1 MTKQIQKHKICIPD
15 SVMNNFCYPFAKAL
29 LLKLKD
35 LEREDRIFEEG
46 IAEIVSKEE
55 RYASSL
61 TEIAYTVIEKMCLQ
75 FELANVGTSATPL
88 QIKKVID
95 LAEEFLAIFEVK

>member
-1 MTKQIQKHKICIPD
+1 MTKQAQEHKICIPD

-35 LEREDRIFEEG
+35 LERKDRIFEEG
-46 IAEIVSKEE
+46 IKHAISKEE
-55 RYASSL
+55 KYGSSL
-61 TEIAYTVIEKMCLQ
+61 TEIAYTVIEKMCMQ
-75 FELANVGTSATPL
+75 FELAQMGTSATPL

-95 LAEEFLAIFEVK
+95 LAEEFLAIFEIE